1 MINTYYNNQVSNP
14 QNSWGG
20 FSEGLVSFI
29 KSIVKESMEEVIKDK
44 MYENV
49 VLDQNLTTQQLCE
62 RWKICKNTL
71 HTWEDKGIISP
82 VLTGGRKKV
91 YSLKDIREVEV
102 NGFVKTAC

>member
-1 MINTYYNNQVSNP
+1 MSYTNFISNP
-14 QNSWGG
+14 QNNMGG

-29 KSIVKESMEEVIKDK
+29 KFIVKQSMEEVIKDK

-71 HTWEDKGIISP
+71 HIWEDKGIISP
-82 VLTGGRKKV
+82 VQTGGRKKV
-91 YSLKDIREVEV
+91 YWLKPKIR
-102 NGFVKTAC
+102 CIC